1 MFSYNWLSET
11 VLHIVYLSRPRR
23 AWFSKYIMR
32 YHVLDHRTIGVF
44 SSICAISNNAG
55 KILVV
60 LPAFYAV
67 NVKNY
72 FGVVTTNKQKN
83 PVISFKSLL

>member
-1 MFSYNWLSET
+1 M
-11 VLHIVYLSRPRR
+11 H
-23 AWFSKYIMR
+23 

-55 KILVV
+55 KTLVV
-60 LPAFYAV
+60 LPTFYAV

-72 FGVVTTNKQKN
+72 FGVVTTNKQTKN
-83 PVISFKSLL
+83 QLYLSNSFCNLPFY